1 MEHVSPEMS
10 DYEKSEHTVEQAY
23 RRLVRPQ
30 VLKSLYSRLVSI
42 VSTLHEFEPTYALSF
57 GVVSEVKAATGTPKL
72 RSFDIS
78 YSRVRREVS
87 HIMMSWILRFF
98 IRASRKIIRDV

>member
-1 MEHVSPEMS
+1 MTYVSPEMK
-10 DYEKSEHTVEQAY
+10 DCEKAKHTVEQAY

-30 VLKSLYSRLVSI
+30 VLKSLYSRLVSV
-42 VSTLHEFEPTYALSF
+42 VSILHEFQLTYALSF

-78 YSRVRREVS
+78 YS
-87 HIMMSWILRFF
+87 
-98 IRASRKIIRDV
+98 

>member
-1 MEHVSPEMS
+1 MKYVSPEMS
-10 DYEKSEHTVEQAY
+10 DCKKPKHTVEQAN

-30 VLKSLYSRLVSI
+30 VLKSLYIRLVSI
-42 VSTLHEFEPTYALSF
+42 VSILHEFELTYALSF

-78 YSRVRREVS
+78 YSQLRRGVS
-87 HIMMSWILRFF
+87 HII
-98 IRASRKIIRDV
+98 VP